1 MSLTKKKWE
10 ADKWNVYAVLMY
22 FPILIGI
29 LPFAELR
36 ADNSFQL
43 QLTLMEKSA
52 AKGCILEQGGEK
64 KLIYAKSIPLWSNQ
78 FANVFCRSLNDKT
91 VIKSIPTN
99 LQSIDHVIPFQ
110 EQAMVIGKTD
120 SLILMSISPKATVEM
135 TENLTALGFTSE
147 PTQAVV
153 NGDILAIKQKN
164 RSLLFNKEGKIIA
177 QCAELLWFGTLGEQS
192 AYIHREGNRTEYVA
206 VADNIRWRLPNF
218 QYYCVQKS
226 TNGDNLFLM
235 TNFGS
240 TYIHLVVFSDSG
252 SMKSMRQIESK
263 MVVSPIHQQ
272 SDGIPI
278 WISKHKNSLFVSV
291 FLRETQQISAQ
302 EYHTNFE
309 QTDEVS
315 LFCFDD
321 KKNIFLHDNFVTI
334 IDIDNFGTHTL
345 PLRGMPDVT
354 WKDKT
359 LIINDSE
366 NMWVFEVTHNPYWFY
381 YEIVN
386 NHSEKVILFFAV
398 IILISVLVTAT
409 KNRKIMNILL
419 DKNSAIGI
427 IIVGKKGQIKEVN
440 AKAEEL
446 LTQNTKGKYFVEI
459 MNNLSDEFSET
470 AEKIL
475 KERRGGS
482 GVYPMHF
489 GADIR
494 EYSIEWIP
502 VMSWMGTMQLM
513 VVRINDLTN
522 ALERRRL
529 MDWAHLAHD
538 MQTNL
543 SVIRLSAESLPNDNE
558 EYNRQKVKILNQA
571 TILLRRVRDIM
582 TIARNKTTEFQK
594 ISSEEICRRVIDELD
609 TSSLYSITVKT
620 NIQSTFFDADPE
632 RIIRAIMNAAQNGIK
647 AMAGT
652 EGILTI
658 TTFANQESVCFT
670 ISDTGVG
677 MDEETKKNMF
687 VPFFTTSRRGGGS
700 GIGSM
705 VIQKTMNDHNGKI
718 TIDSQIGEGTTI
730 TFIFPKKQ
738 SQGVKI

>member
-1 MSLTKKKWE
+1 MSLSKKNWKVSG
-10 ADKWNVYAVLMY
+10 WNVYAVLMC
-22 FPILIGI
+22 FPVLIGL
-29 LPFAELR
+29 LPFADLK
-36 ADNSFQL
+36 ADNSFPL
-43 QLTLMEKSA
+43 QLNLMEKSA
-52 AKGCILEQGGEK
+52 AKGCVLEQRGEK
-64 KLIYAKSIPLWSNQ
+64 KLIYAKSTPLWSNQ
-78 FANVFCRSLNDKT
+78 YSNVFCRSLNDKT
-91 VIKSIPTN
+91 IIKSIPTN
-99 LQSIDHVIPFQ
+99 LRTIDHIVPFDAH
-110 EQAMVIGKTD
+110 AMVIGKTD
-120 SLILMSISPKATVEM
+120 SLLLLSISPNATVEM
-135 TENLTALGFTSE
+135 TANLTALGFTSE

-153 NGDILAIKQKN
+153 NDNILAIRQKN
-164 RSLLFNKEGKIIA
+164 RSLLFNNEGKIIA
-177 QCAELLWFGTLGEQS
+177 QCAELLWFGALGNKS
-192 AYIHREGNRTEYVA
+192 AFIHREGNRTEYV
-206 VADNIRWRLPNF
+206 VVSDNLRWRLPNF

-226 TNGDNLFLM
+226 ANGDSQFLM

-240 TYIHLVVFSDSG
+240 TYIHLVVFSDLG
-252 SMKSMRQIESK
+252 SMKSMRQIESN

-272 SDGIPI
+272 PDGIPI
-278 WISKHKNSLFVSV
+278 WMSKHKNSLYVSV
-291 FLRETQQISAQ
+291 FLPETQQISVQ
-302 EYHTNFE
+302 EYHTSFE

-315 LFCFDD
+315 FFCFNDN
-321 KKNIFLHDNFVTI
+321 KKIFLHDNLVTI
-334 IDIDNFGTHTL
+334 IDKANFGTHTL
-345 PLRGMPDVT
+345 PLHGMPDVT
-354 WKDKT
+354 WTDKT
-359 LIINDSE
+359 VIINDSE
-366 NMWVFEVTHNPYWFY
+366 NMWVFEVTHNPYWLY

-427 IIVGKKGQIKEVN
+427 IIVGKKGQIQEVN

-459 MNNLSDEFSET
+459 MKNLSDEFSET

-482 GVYPMHF
+482 GVYPMHI

-502 VMSWMGTMQLM
+502 VMSWMGTLQLM

-543 SVIRLSAESLPNDNE
+543 SVIRLSAESLPDDNE
-558 EYNRQKVKILNQA
+558 DYNRPKVKILNQA

-620 NIQSTFFDADPE
+620 DIQSAIFDADPE

-652 EGILTI
+652 EGVLTI
-658 TTFANQESVCFT
+658 KTFSDKDLLYFAV
-670 ISDTGVG
+670 SDTGVG

-705 VIQKTMNDHNGKI
+705 VIQKTINDHKGKI

-730 TFIFPKKQ
+730 TFTFPKKQ
-738 SQGVKI
+738 LQGVKI

>member
-1 MSLTKKKWE
+1 
-10 ADKWNVYAVLMY
+10 
-22 FPILIGI
+22 
-29 LPFAELR
+29 
-36 ADNSFQL
+36 
-43 QLTLMEKSA
+43 
-52 AKGCILEQGGEK
+52 
-64 KLIYAKSIPLWSNQ
+64 
-78 FANVFCRSLNDKT
+78 
-91 VIKSIPTN
+91 
-99 LQSIDHVIPFQ
+99 
-110 EQAMVIGKTD
+110 
-120 SLILMSISPKATVEM
+120 
-135 TENLTALGFTSE
+135 
-147 PTQAVV
+147 
-153 NGDILAIKQKN
+153 
-164 RSLLFNKEGKIIA
+164 
-177 QCAELLWFGTLGEQS
+177 
-192 AYIHREGNRTEYVA
+192 
-206 VADNIRWRLPNF
+206 
-218 QYYCVQKS
+218 
-226 TNGDNLFLM
+226 
-235 TNFGS
+235 
-240 TYIHLVVFSDSG
+240 
-252 SMKSMRQIESK
+252 MRQIESK

-354 WKDKT
+354 WTDKT

-366 NMWVFEVTHNPYWFY
+366 NMWVFEVNHNPYWLY

-620 NIQSTFFDADPE
+620 NIQSAFFDADPE